1 MRKALAAGA
10 TAPNAPQ
17 DHGFMYGHGF
27 EDIDGHGWELMWM
40 DMAAAPS
47 APAKDC

>member
-1 MRKALAAGA
+1 
-10 TAPNAPQ
+10 
-17 DHGFMYGHGF
+17 MYGHGF

-40 DMAAAPS
+40 DMAAAPP